1 MREQTAVAYL
11 VPLRLFTGWVF
22 VISAL
27 SKIHAGWL
35 RRPALQR
42 VIEGWLRDDH
52 PYRFYAAILRWPVLA
67 HPGLF
72 TWLVIVGELVVG
84 AALLAGLFTRPIC
97 VLGILITLN
106 YLLGRGDNAGANP
119 TSPFIAI
126 LVTLLLTH
134 PGRVLGLDAALE
146 GRLPRWLTG

>member
-1 MREQTAVAYL
+1 MREQTPVAYL

-22 VISAL
+22 LMGAL

-35 RRPALQR
+35 SRPALKR
-42 VIEGWLRDDH
+42 VIEGWLHDGH
-52 PYRFYAAILRWPVLA
+52 PYSFYAAFLRGPVLA

-72 TWLVIVGELVVG
+72 TWLVILGELLVG
-84 AALLAGLFTRPIC
+84 AALLAGIFTRPTCI
-97 VLGILITLN
+97 VGILITLN

-126 LVTLLLTH
+126 LVTMLVTH
-134 PGRVLGLDAALE
+134 PGRVLGIDAALE
-146 GRLPRWLTG
+146 GRLPRWLS